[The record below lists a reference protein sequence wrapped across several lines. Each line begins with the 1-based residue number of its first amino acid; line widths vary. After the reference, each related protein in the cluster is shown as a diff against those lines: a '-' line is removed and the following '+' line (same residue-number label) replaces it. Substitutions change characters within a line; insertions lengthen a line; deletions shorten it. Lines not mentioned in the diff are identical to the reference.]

1 MPREVPHASSRLRRS
16 VLPPSSYA
24 EVNAEPFGRRVFV
37 YVPPFKGKGFQPFQL
52 WVVEGVY
59 GRPFVQ
65 SSGVLDEASF
75 AKLRAS
81 ANVSATPVSVS
92 RGDGTDVGRFMV
104 SRVAYQLQVLRVKGG
119 VQLRVCR

>member
-1 MPREVPHASSRLRRS
+1 M
-16 VLPPSSYA
+16 
-24 EVNAEPFGRRVFV
+24 
-37 YVPPFKGKGFQPFQL
+37 

-65 SSGVLDEASF
+65 SNGVLDEGSF

-92 RGDGTDVGRFMV
+92 RGDGTDAGRFMV
-104 SRVAYQLQVLRVKGG
+104 SRVPYQLQVLRVSGS